1 MKCAAIRCR
10 LPGSTRWVIPIATL
24 LSCATAAMSAEIR
37 VEGEAQKF
45 SVSSIGARPLVGAGA
60 DVDNS
65 LKLDG
70 LGPAFRVGLTL
81 GASRRLELRYRRLED
96 ENPYATAVPDLV
108 LNGEQRAQSSTIDL
122 LLMQRLGHS
131 PFRLEAGYRHF
142 AVDRYWQDAV
152 SAGHDQY
159 TLDSASNVTGDG
171 LRVAIGLDLRFLKV
185 LHLDAGLGHS
195 FLFGHEDTHSVWNG
209 PDELWTTSLTI
220 DEGHNLGLDELHLD
234 LRCDVGPRAWL
245 AVGYRYDVWQ
255 GSGDDAGEFSAG
267 GMTFAVGFRLGGS

>member
-1 MKCAAIRCR
+1 MKRAAIRR
-10 LPGSTRWVIPIATL
+10 QLLGATRGVISIGAL

-45 SVSSIGARPLVGAGA
+45 FVSSIGARPLVGAGA

-65 LKLDG
+65 LKLEG

-96 ENPYATAVPDLV
+96 DNPYATAVPDLV
-108 LNGEQRAQSSTIDL
+108 LNGEQRAQSRAIDL
-122 LLMQRLGHS
+122 LLVQRLGRS
-131 PFRLEAGYRHF
+131 PFRLEAGYRHY
-142 AVDRYWQDAV
+142 ALDRYWQDAV
-152 SAGHDQY
+152 SSGRDLY
-159 TLDSASNVTGDG
+159 TLDSNSHVTGDG

-185 LHLDAGLGHS
+185 LHLDAALGHS
-195 FLFGHEDTHSVWNG
+195 FLFGHEDTLSLWNG
-209 PDELWTTSLTI
+209 PDEGPSSLAI
-220 DEGHNLGLDELHLD
+220 DGGHNLGLDELQLG

-255 GSGDDAGEFSAG
+255 GAGDDAGEFSAG
-267 GMTFAVGFRLGGS
+267 GMTFAVGFRLGGH